1 MSSGPPGEPGA
12 HTKVVMLPVHIAL
25 CGRILT
31 CRRVG
36 SLIQSYIVLYMTM
49 GLLVH
54 LCVAKKFMYYAI
66 TSVK

>member
-1 MSSGPPGEPGA
+1 MSSGPPGELGA

-36 SLIQSYIVLYMTM
+36 SLINVVPKPINDHGATCSFVC
-49 GLLVH
+49 G
-54 LCVAKKFMYYAI
+54 
-66 TSVK
+66 